1 LARVGRLAS
10 LSVAGK
16 KGNTMKNDF
25 GTIVMETTEV
35 KAWEFQSDYTV
46 DIEIWRNGNYVTT
59 LTVSAL
65 TGAVLYNSKD

>member
-1 LARVGRLAS
+1 
-10 LSVAGK
+10 
-16 KGNTMKNDF
+16 MKNDF

-46 DIEIWRNGNYVTT
+46 DIEIWRNGNYVNT

-65 TGAVLYNSKD
+65 TGAVLYNSKG